1 MTTTVLVILAAFI
14 TLFLAWAYFTAQR
27 LHRLH
32 IRLDRSRDAFE
43 AALDQRCAVI
53 MALHPDLRDECRSV
67 ESLRL
72 TPTEVEPRLR
82 AEQDLRRR
90 VGEQE
95 GDASNDIDAADTRV
109 AIALRF
115 YNDAVSDVRS
125 LRLRPVVR
133 LLRLGGTAALPSFAS
148 LSL

>member
-1 MTTTVLVILAAFI
+1 MTTTALALLAAFI
-14 TLFLAWAYFTAQR
+14 TLLLAWAYFTAQR

-32 IRLDRSRDAFE
+32 IRLDRSRDALE
-43 AALDQRCAVI
+43 AALNQRCAVTA
-53 MALHPDLRDECRSV
+53 ALHPDFRDECRGV

-82 AEQDLRRR
+82 AEQDLRKR
-90 VGEQE
+90 VGEQA

-125 LRLRPVVR
+125 LRLRPAVR
-133 LLRLGGTAALPSFAS
+133 LLRLGGTAALPAYAS